1 MVLKQ
6 YIFRAFLER
15 YFMCMTNLFKTAC
28 ITYYKQTF
36 VELLF
41 GFLGHVVFLFGF
53 FNILFSRLKTN
64 KVCLC
69 FKTQILIWSSW
80 LRPVFLRSVSLWDTG
95 SMSPFAKAKRFSTLE
110 TCFCQQTSMNSQGM
124 SVWIRLAS
132 RDYSVTYPLHLI
144 PNL

>member
-53 FNILFSRLKTN
+53 FNTLFSRLKTN